1 MFKAALETSTCIKA
15 ARHSSGKIDSPFRFR
30 HDTDLYQYYHQNP
43 LKGARFAHA
52 MAGIA
57 QYMPSISRPS
67 LHLLLV
73 ADKCHP
79 YFSGP
84 SFRSGTSTKLRN
96 GYLWTSLGE
105 VKVVDTSGGS
115 GHVSLDLAHV
125 CHFEFILFF
134 FINYL

>member
-1 MFKAALETSTCIKA
+1 
-15 ARHSSGKIDSPFRFR
+15 
-30 HDTDLYQYYHQNP
+30 
-43 LKGARFAHA
+43 

-79 YFSGP
+79 YFAPP
-84 SFRSGTSTKLRN
+84 SRLGHYQTSKLRN

-105 VKVVDTSGGS
+105 AKVVDIGGGS
-115 GHVSLDLAHV
+115 GHVSLALAQV
-125 CHFEFILFF
+125 CLFEFILFF
-134 FINYL
+134 FKLSVILNPRSSPNLR